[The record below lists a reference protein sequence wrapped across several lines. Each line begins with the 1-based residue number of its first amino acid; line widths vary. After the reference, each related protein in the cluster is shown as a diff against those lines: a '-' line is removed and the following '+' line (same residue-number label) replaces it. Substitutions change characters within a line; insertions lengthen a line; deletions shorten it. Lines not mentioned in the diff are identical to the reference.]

1 MFPILI
7 IYNAGSSV
15 RDDDYSLLLKVKIE
29 QRRYQPLPLLT
40 ASHGFI
46 LMWGGGDIL
55 STQNGNC
62 YDELS
67 CKTNVFNILTKKC
80 MAVTK

>member
-46 LMWGGGDIL
+46 LMWGGDIL

>member
-15 RDDDYSLLLKVKIE
+15 RDDDYSLLLKVKM

-46 LMWGGGDIL
+46 LMWGGGI
-55 STQNGNC
+55 
-62 YDELS
+62 YYRH
-67 CKTNVFNILTKKC
+67 K
-80 MAVTK
+80 MVTATMNYHARQMYSIF

>member
-46 LMWGGGDIL
+46 LMWGGGYTID
-55 STQNGNC
+55 
-62 YDELS
+62 
-67 CKTNVFNILTKKC
+67 TKW
-80 MAVTK
+80 

>member
-15 RDDDYSLLLKVKIE
+15 RDDDYSLLLKVKM

-46 LMWGGGDIL
+46 LMWGGGGTGRI
-55 STQNGNC
+55 
-62 YDELS
+62 YYRH
-67 CKTNVFNILTKKC
+67 K
-80 MAVTK
+80 MVTATMNYHVRQMYSIF

>member
-15 RDDDYSLLLKVKIE
+15 RDDDYSLLLKVKM

-46 LMWGGGDIL
+46 LMWGGI
-55 STQNGNC
+55 
-62 YDELS
+62 YYRH
-67 CKTNVFNILTKKC
+67 K
-80 MAVTK
+80 MVTATMNYHVRQMYSIF

>member
-1 MFPILI
+1 MVILKCNMFPILI

-15 RDDDYSLLLKVKIE
+15 RDDDYSLLLKVKM

-46 LMWGGGDIL
+46 LMWGVGI
-55 STQNGNC
+55 
-62 YDELS
+62 YYRH
-67 CKTNVFNILTKKC
+67 K
-80 MAVTK
+80 MVTATMNYHVRQMYSIF

>member
-7 IYNAGSSV
+7 IYNAGPSV
-15 RDDDYSLLLKVKIE
+15 RDDDYSLLLKVKM

-46 LMWGGGDIL
+46 LMWGGGYTID
-55 STQNGNC
+55 
-62 YDELS
+62 
-67 CKTNVFNILTKKC
+67 TKW
-80 MAVTK
+80 

>member
-46 LMWGGGDIL
+46 LMWGGGI
-55 STQNGNC
+55 
-62 YDELS
+62 YYRH
-67 CKTNVFNILTKKC
+67 K
-80 MAVTK
+80 MVTATMNYHVRQMYSIF